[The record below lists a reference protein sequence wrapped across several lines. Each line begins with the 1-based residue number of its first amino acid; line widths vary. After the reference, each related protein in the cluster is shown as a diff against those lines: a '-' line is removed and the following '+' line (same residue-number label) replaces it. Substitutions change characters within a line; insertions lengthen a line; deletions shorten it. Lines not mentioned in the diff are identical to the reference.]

1 MELDEILKAA
11 VQHGASDVH
20 IVPWRA
26 PFLRIDGK
34 LRALSV
40 DPFSSDD
47 TEKIIFGALR
57 DELVERFRRD
67 GELDTSYEMDEARF
81 RLNVLEQNDGYAAVF
96 RVIPTDIPTPEFLGL
111 DQVMLDLV
119 KLPRGIVLV
128 TGPTGSGKST
138 TLASMINIINEERRD
153 HILTIEDPIE
163 YIYPKKNCVVTQ
175 REIGTHSTSFQE
187 SLKRAMRQ
195 DPDVILVGEMRD
207 LETISAALTLA
218 ETGHLVFSTL
228 HTTDAAQTV
237 DRIIDVF
244 PPHQQQQVRAQLA
257 GTLKAVISQQLL
269 PRADGEG
276 RIAARE
282 VLIVNNAVANLIR
295 DNKTH
300 QIYSA
305 IQVGGKSGMRT
316 LDKDLKR
323 LVDEGLVS
331 VDAAVAKATS
341 PDAIASIAG
350 GSMR

>member
-1 MELDEILKAA
+1 MYKRQD
-11 VQHGASDVH
+11 
-20 IVPWRA
+20 
-26 PFLRIDGK
+26 
-34 LRALSV
+34 
-40 DPFSSDD
+40 
-47 TEKIIFGALR
+47 
-57 DELVERFRRD
+57 
-67 GELDTSYEMDEARF
+67 
-81 RLNVLEQNDGYAAVF
+81 
-96 RVIPTDIPTPEFLGL
+96 
-111 DQVMLDLV
+111 
-119 KLPRGIVLV
+119 
-128 TGPTGSGKST
+128 
-138 TLASMINIINEERRD
+138 
-153 HILTIEDPIE
+153 
-163 YIYPKKNCVVTQ
+163 YIYPKKSCVVTQ

-187 SLKRAMRQ
+187 ALKRAMRQ

-269 PRADGEG
+269 PRADGQG
-276 RIAARE
+276 RVAARE
-282 VLIVNNAVANLIR
+282 VLIVNNAIANLIR

-305 IQVGGKSGMRT
+305 IQVGGKAGMRT

-323 LVDEGLVS
+323 LVDAGLVT

-341 PDAIASIAG
+341 PDAIASLAG
-350 GSMR
+350 GGMR

>member
-1 MELDEILKAA
+1 MELNEILKAA
-11 VQHGASDVH
+11 VKHGASDVH
-20 IVPWRA
+20 IVPSR
-26 PFLRIDGK
+26 PPHFRINGK
-34 LRALSV
+34 LRGLNS
-40 DPFSSDD
+40 DPIGPDD
-47 TEKIIFGALR
+47 VEKLLFGSLR
-57 DELVERFRRD
+57 PELVERFHRD
-67 GELDTSYEMDEARF
+67 GELDSSYVVDDVRF
-81 RLNVLEQNDGYAAVF
+81 RLNILKQNDGYGAVF
-96 RVIPTDIPTPEFLGL
+96 RVITTEIPTPESLGL
-111 DQVMLDLV
+111 EEVILNLT

-138 TLASMINIINEERRD
+138 TLASMLNIINEERRE

-175 REIGTHSTSFQE
+175 REIGTHSTSFKE
-187 SLKRAMRQ
+187 SLRRAMRQ

-244 PPHQQQQVRAQLA
+244 PPHQQQQVRTQLS

-269 PRADGEG
+269 PRADGAG

-282 VLIVNNAVANLIR
+282 ILIANAAIGNLIR
-295 DNKTH
+295 EGKTH

-305 IQVGGKSGMRT
+305 IEVGGKLGMRT

-323 LVDEGLVS
+323 MVQEGLVT
-331 VDAAVAKATS
+331 VDAAIAKASS
-341 PDAIASIAG
+341 PDAITG
-350 GSMR
+350 GVRR